1 MLHLTSY
8 TDHISP
14 DHISPVKHYPG
25 KDKDS
30 KEGDSKKKTV
40 KSAKS
45 KKEPETPII
54 PVSDGEFKEK
64 QPPKSL
70 VAMHKDNI
78 DSSVSITKKKGS
90 QSGINLVSSY
100 HHFYQHFYRQTSL
113 SVDFVKNVESPKE
126 GYCIV

>member
-1 MLHLTSY
+1 MIHATLVILHLSSY
-8 TDHISP
+8 T

-90 QSGINLVSSY
+90 QSGIITLVISPL
-100 HHFYQHFYRQTSL
+100 L
-113 SVDFVKNVESPKE
+113 STLLPADFLNPLA
-126 GYCIV
+126 